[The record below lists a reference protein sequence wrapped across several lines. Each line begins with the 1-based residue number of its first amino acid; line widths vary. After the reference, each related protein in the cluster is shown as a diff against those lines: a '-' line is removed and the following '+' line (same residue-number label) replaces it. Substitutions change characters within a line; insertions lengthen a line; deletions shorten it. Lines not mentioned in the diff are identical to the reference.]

1 MSRHRKDRGRPGAA
15 AFRISYAPPADDTL
29 AKMRDGEPFRDAM
42 ARTLGRDPYGHG
54 SCAVKSERD
63 RREATVLGAIVLYYV
78 SGSVLTVTVVR
89 LVPLP

>member
-1 MSRHRKDRGRPGAA
+1 MS
-15 AFRISYAPPADDTL
+15 FRISYAPPADDSL
-29 AKMRDGEPFRDAM
+29 AKMRESGTFRDEM

-54 SCAVKSERD
+54 SSAVKSEHD